1 MKKTWQEKMAD
12 KPSMPKILKLETTF
26 PCYNAAHK
34 MGADAGDEIILVNP
48 SEVARYMQAVPYG
61 FLTTITDICK
71 AIAAAHQVKACCSL
85 TTGIFTMTIANAM
98 EEMREQGKE
107 TPIPYWRTLKA
118 DGSLNPK
125 YPGGQEGQQ
134 ALLGGEG
141 FTFTTK
147 GKKTLVNDY
156 ENVLIKEFTI
166 QD

>member
-1 MKKTWQEKMAD
+1 MKKTWQEKMVD

-34 MGADAGDEIILVNP
+34 MGANAGDEIILVNP

-61 FLTTITDICK
+61 RLTTLTDICK

-98 EEMREQGKE
+98 EEMNTQGKDA
-107 TPIPYWRTLKA
+107 PIPYWRTLKA

-134 ALLGGEG
+134 ELLAKEG
-141 FTFTTK
+141 FTFTCK
-147 GKKTLVNDY
+147 GKRILVNDY
-156 ENVLIKEFTI
+156 ERFLITKFII